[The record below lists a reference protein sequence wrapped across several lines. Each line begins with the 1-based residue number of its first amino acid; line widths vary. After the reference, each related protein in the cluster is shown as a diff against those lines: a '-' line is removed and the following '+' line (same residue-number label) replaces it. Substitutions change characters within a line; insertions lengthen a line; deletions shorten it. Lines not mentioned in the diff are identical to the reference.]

1 MRVVYNVEYLDD
13 AERVV
18 EQRYYTS
25 LKGLVA
31 VEEEYLNFGISSLY
45 KIFASK
51 STYHHPR
58 KNWRIIKAIA
68 RGTGDIALISQKDDP

>member
-31 VEEEYLNFGISSLY
+31 VEEEYLGVGISRLS
-45 KIFASK
+45 KIFASE
-51 STYHHPR
+51 SSYHHPR
-58 KNWRIIKAIA
+58 KSWRIIKAIA
-68 RGTGDIALISQKDDP
+68 KSTGDINQKADP